1 MAGDVRS
8 ATVGRAIGPQRT
20 RRTPR
25 KAKES
30 RSSVPIQQT
39 LLGVILTPDL
49 IRGKPSTEL
58 RHDQGGTRAG
68 TAAPDLAAEQSGA
81 AARRPP
87 GQRRDSN
94 TRFSWEC
101 SPAGAPLRRDR
112 CGNWSRPKVAPTVQS
127 TAHGRWATSRRH
139 GWLAFPIPDPRSPIP
154 ESRSPNPESRIPN
167 PESRV
172 PSPESRQPTT
182 RTHFPVDGS

>member
-1 MAGDVRS
+1 MDIAALRPGPTEAPLRRDRRS
-8 ATVGRAIGPQRT
+8 TILPSGKPEPGSRTQRT
-20 RRTPR
+20 RRSAFAHSECAVATVIAQELDLPPS
-25 KAKES
+25 AEIG
-30 RSSVPIQQT
+30 RSGSEGGRAPARP
-39 LLGVILTPDL
+39 LLP
-49 IRGKPSTEL
+49 
-58 RHDQGGTRAG
+58 A
-68 TAAPDLAAEQSGA
+68 QSGA

-139 GWLAFPIPDPRSPIP
+139 GWLATKPAREPSP
-154 ESRSPNPESRIPN
+154 S

-172 PSPESRQPTT
+172 PTT
-182 RTHFPVDGS
+182 DNPNSFPG